1 MCNTD
6 FRFCDD
12 TKSPT
17 TVPPFCMFKNATL
30 YVLHIEEIEDR
41 LKSTPVFSP
50 PWIIQKSQ
58 LRMQSNNTLNTNV
71 SERDD
76 NHHEDKDQTKHCS
89 TKHTKQ
95 LHTPT
100 HKTLQIPSNINRN
113 NSVWF
118 QQNTVVHVSSV

>member
-1 MCNTD
+1 
-6 FRFCDD
+6 
-12 TKSPT
+12 
-17 TVPPFCMFKNATL
+17 
-30 YVLHIEEIEDR
+30 
-41 LKSTPVFSP
+41 
-50 PWIIQKSQ
+50 
-58 LRMQSNNTLNTNV
+58 MQSNNTLNTNV

-76 NHHEDKDQTKHCS
+76 NHHEDKDQTKHWS